1 MLKLLQ
7 EPAIWVNDTPVP
19 LSANIYGPRGTGS
32 RLIPESSNSSHNFEN
47 QENSGDLHNVSSLNF
62 PREDGDMSRLK
73 PESLKSR
80 LKAQNTL
87 DRSLIEFDTSLLNTS
102 DYFSAEFTRNKK
114 TGRVYRLSS
123 GNFCG
128 LRQRCKI
135 QCRPEYQTFLIS
147 VFKGFGIQMV
157 CICAMSDVLD
167 QPIRDRT
174 SA

>member
-47 QENSGDLHNVSSLNF
+47 QENSGDLHNQSNNVSSLNF
-62 PREDGDMSRLK
+62 PREDGDTSRLK
-73 PESLKSR
+73 PESSKSR
-80 LKAQNTL
+80 LKALSTL

-128 LRQRCKI
+128 LRQRCQI
-135 QCRPEYQTFLIS
+135 QCGSESQPFEYRTF
-147 VFKGFGIQMV
+147 
-157 CICAMSDVLD
+157 
-167 QPIRDRT
+167 
-174 SA
+174 